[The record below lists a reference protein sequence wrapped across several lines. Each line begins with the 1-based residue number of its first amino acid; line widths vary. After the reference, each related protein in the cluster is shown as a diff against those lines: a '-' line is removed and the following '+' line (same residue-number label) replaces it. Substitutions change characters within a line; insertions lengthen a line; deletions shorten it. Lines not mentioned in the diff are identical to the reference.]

1 MKSRAGLMT
10 VAMTI
15 AVASS
20 VVSILARPACA
31 APGED
36 TEEPGNPTP
45 PSETAPSPPPAAA
58 VAAASE
64 PLAPRRRPNDLVWGV
79 GLRARYVSVP
89 GWLLGQF
96 IKHNV
101 PLGTFGHYGIE
112 GFRRTA
118 NFQVTLAFS
127 YQNMSPPDGNWLANG
142 HDPMIDTR
150 LLQFRGL
157 SLYSFD
163 AAVSWQGMISPWFGL
178 HAGAGL
184 GLAVVHGSLYVSNSQ
199 GCTDANIGDLSQCH
213 PPGFICANGVCTHG
227 PGLTLKANGDVL
239 PVFPVVNVFA
249 GMDFRLPEYAKG
261 WEAKIEGGFFDAF
274 FLGLGVGY
282 TF

>member
-1 MKSRAGLMT
+1 MNSRVGLLVVVT
-10 VAMTI
+10 AI
-15 AVASS
+15 GI
-20 VVSILARPACA
+20 VSIAMRSALA

-36 TEEPGNPTP
+36 SEEPGARTP
-45 PSETAPSPPPAAA
+45 PEADPPAPPAGT
-58 VAAASE
+58 VAATSE
-64 PLAPRRRPNDLVWGV
+64 PAALRPRRDDHVWGV

-96 IKHNV
+96 TKHNV
-101 PLGTFGHYGIE
+101 PLGTFGHFGIE
-112 GFRRTA
+112 GFRRSG
-118 NFQVTLAFS
+118 NFQVTMGLS
-127 YQNMSPPDGNWLANG
+127 YQNMTPPDGNWLGNDHSAET
-142 HDPMIDTR
+142 DTR
-150 LLQFRGL
+150 LLRFRGL

-163 AAVSWQGMISPWFGL
+163 AAVSWQGMISSWFGL

-184 GLAVVHGSLYVSNSQ
+184 GLAVVHGSIYVDVSD

-213 PPGFICANGVCTHG
+213 PMGITCANGACT
-227 PGLTLKANGDVL
+227 PPPPASQSPSNDVL
-239 PVFPVVNVFA
+239 PLFPVVNLFA

-274 FLGLGVGY
+274 FLGAGVGY